1 MRKKTGDPKNG
12 SQKVTNEDEQ
22 EVVVN
27 HSTADQ
33 GGYDEPVDHHAEADS
48 EVPPQ
53 KTERSKPESES
64 RRANDPV
71 PGKKR
76 KFHDEETE

>member
-1 MRKKTGDPKNG
+1 MRRKAGDPKNG

-33 GGYDEPVDHHAEADS
+33 GGYDEPVDHDAETNV
-48 EVPPQ
+48 EETQQ
-53 KTERSKPESES
+53 KERAKPEPPHRSAET
-64 RRANDPV
+64 PV
-71 PGKKR
+71 TAKKR